1 MINIGKLNKRVT
13 IKSLGTTQDA
23 LGEIVPTWSTHATV
37 WASVVDITG
46 KEFIAAGSTQN
57 SVQTKI
63 AIRYLSTVK
72 PAMRVYYGSDIY
84 NIEAV
89 LGQDKKSLVLM
100 CVRLP

>member
-1 MINIGKLNKRVT
+1 MINIGKLNRRVT

-23 LGEIVPTWSTHATV
+23 LGEIVQTWSDLATV
-37 WASVVDITG
+37 WASITDLTG

-57 SVQTKI
+57 SVTTKI
-63 AIRYLSTVK
+63 GIRYLSTVK
-72 PAMRVYYGSDIY
+72 STMRVYYGTDIY

-100 CVRLP
+100 CSRG